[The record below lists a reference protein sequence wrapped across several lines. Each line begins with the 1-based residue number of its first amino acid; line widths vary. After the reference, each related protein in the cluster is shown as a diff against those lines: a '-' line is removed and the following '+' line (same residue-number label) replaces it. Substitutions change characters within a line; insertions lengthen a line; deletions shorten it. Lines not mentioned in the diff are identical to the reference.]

1 MEENINKEE
10 IIEEIK
16 ETVPEYQP
24 VKKNRKG
31 LIKNIVIASLSVL
44 LAASVACN
52 IAQAVRRGGM
62 HQAMRE
68 QRIEQCQPGGNMQQ
82 GQMPNGNMQ
91 QGQMPDRNTQQGQ
104 MPNGQAPNGQAPN
117 GQAPDSNTQDN
128 NKQNPGDK
136 SSENKS
142 DDNSKADEDDEKSD
156 L

>member
-1 MEENINKEE
+1 MEENINKDERLDA
-10 IIEEIK
+10 IK

-24 VKKNRKG
+24 VKKSRTN

-52 IAQAVRRGGM
+52 IVQAVRRGGM

-91 QGQMPDRNTQQGQ
+91 QGQMPDGNAQQGQ
-104 MPNGQAPNGQAPN
+104 MPNGQTPN
-117 GQAPDSNTQDN
+117 GQAPDNNMQN
-128 NKQNPGDK
+128 NKKQNSDDK

-142 DDNSKADEDDEKSD
+142 DDNSKTDEDEESD

>member
-82 GQMPNGNMQ
+82 GQMP
-91 QGQMPDRNTQQGQ
+91 DRNTQQGQ

-128 NKQNPGDK
+128 KQNPDDK

>member
-16 ETVPEYQP
+16 ETMPGYQP

-31 LIKNIVIASLSVL
+31 LIKNIVIVSLSVL

-52 IAQAVRRGGM
+52 IAQAVHRGGM

-68 QRIEQCQPGGNMQQ
+68 QRIEQNQSGPNMQQ
-82 GQMPNGNMQ
+82 GQMPNSDMQ
-91 QGQMPDRNTQQGQ
+91 QGQMPDGNTQQGQ
-104 MPNGQAPNGQAPN
+104 MPNGQAPNGQAPDGN
-117 GQAPDSNTQDN
+117 MQN
-128 NKQNPGDK
+128 NKKQNSDDK

-142 DDNSKADEDDEKSD
+142 DDNSKSDEDDEESD